1 MYPVLRFNLHY
12 TTRPWW
18 FMFLKYTFTQNLT
31 FFFYFYSLADP
42 ILNYFWPAN
51 LRKDSFGLL
60 TYCTLA
66 SFDWNENPKLWLK
79 SKLEDEIIKKIVL
92 WWGSKWVGFTW
103 TLILFCCYTDWPL
116 VLNRLAAVT
125 VQVVAWWSK
134 PLLLSCP
141 SPSIIVSLVT
151 ALLWETACHV
161 ASPPG
166 GGLAVARPQST
177 AHCALS
183 KASYLNVLCKYSMR
197 YYGLLSFIY

>member
-1 MYPVLRFNLHY
+1 M
-12 TTRPWW
+12 
-18 FMFLKYTFTQNLT
+18 
-31 FFFYFYSLADP
+31 
-42 ILNYFWPAN
+42 
-51 LRKDSFGLL
+51 
-60 TYCTLA
+60 
-66 SFDWNENPKLWLK
+66 
-79 SKLEDEIIKKIVL
+79 
-92 WWGSKWVGFTW
+92 
-103 TLILFCCYTDWPL
+103 
-116 VLNRLAAVT
+116 LNRLAAVT

-183 KASYLNVLCKYSMR
+183 MPHFWMCCVNIAWDTTAYFHLFIKRWRVRYKLGLYTSFPVLELIWFFFFLICMLMKEMAR
-197 YYGLLSFIY
+197 YNAVVCLLLCFKEWRSDSDPSQCFSRTGAGEDGVHLMICIQ